1 MMGLKSSL
9 WRWTTLLVLAA
20 ASLAAPA
27 LAGDDPAPA
36 APQEQAVTQTPA
48 AETAQPAGASGL
60 VAFIDPETG
69 GLSSTPTEAQ
79 RAEMR
84 AMLADSLN
92 WSYEGLAEVAMPD
105 GSFMLDLQG
114 RFLSML
120 VVQVA
125 PDGTRQFKH
134 VAAGAD
140 AIDALPAAPTAAPPT
155 AVAAE

>member
-9 WRWTTLLVLAA
+9 CWWPALLVLAA
-20 ASLAAPA
+20 ASLAVPA
-27 LAGDDPAPA
+27 LAGDDPPPA
-36 APQEQAVTQTPA
+36 APPEQAA
-48 AETAQPAGASGL
+48 AQVPAGAAPVG
-60 VAFIDPETG
+60 AAGIFGFIDPETG
-69 GLSSTPTEAQ
+69 GLSSTPTDAQ

-84 AMLADSLN
+84 AMLANSLN

-140 AIDALPAAPTAAPPT
+140 AIDASPAAPTAAPPT